1 MTGVTL
7 GFDPSR
13 TKHGQGGWARS
24 DRFHSGF
31 LFGGTLMDRDGAM
44 FLSRARA
51 KTTRGQMRHR
61 YERRASDLR
70 SISFELKR
78 TNLTRASRTVEV
90 QVCEVFDS
98 SELKFNEAKT

>member
-1 MTGVTL
+1 
-7 GFDPSR
+7 
-13 TKHGQGGWARS
+13 
-24 DRFHSGF
+24 
-31 LFGGTLMDRDGAM
+31 MDRDGAM